1 MHDTLHALRYYVFI
15 VLMQIINKLREC
27 AVVFGRSDTFSVDAT
42 RVALPADSRLVPGR
56 RCSQSALNR
65 QGGETQLLL
74 LFYAQAATS
83 NHK

>member
-27 AVVFGRSDTFSVDAT
+27 AVVFGRSDTFSVDAIS
-42 RVALPADSRLVPGR
+42 VALPAVSRLMPGKAVQPISPKQAR
-56 RCSQSALNR
+56 RRNTTPPFFMR
-65 QGGETQLLL
+65 K
-74 LFYAQAATS
+74 ATS